1 MPKFD
6 ARIPIRTRLTLT
18 LVCLLTAT
26 VLLADWIGLI
36 PDSRTQLARGRVSVC
51 ESLAAAGTAMVAAGN
66 SKGFESAVTALVERN
81 RSLRSARLIDSD
93 GNTAFQTAGHAQYWS
108 PLPQHRDSNFTLPIF
123 RFGKPW
129 GNLQLAFTAPAT
141 ELAGS
146 RFGIWGLLAFLIP
159 ISLLQYSWLLETM
172 LPSPAATAD
181 PAVADPATAD
191 RESLPA
197 DSDGAGVPQSPP
209 TAAAVVPGVLA
220 LNNNTLSD
228 DTLKDYRSADDTLRD
243 VAPAAHTP
251 EASPSESCAPSGPPI
266 HTTLPIDDE
275 EMRCIVV
282 NFVDRLDARLNGM
295 QDALNHADF
304 QTLRSEAHWLK
315 GSGGTV
321 GFGDF
326 TIPAKELEHA
336 AKDQDSQLALDL
348 LQQIHSIRSRI
359 VPPAPP
365 SDQPSAPQPPS
376 TDNAPIKCT
385 LPLDD
390 EDYLDIVV
398 DFLQQLDL
406 RLMGMLSMVQTKSFD
421 ELHDEAHWLKGSGG
435 TVGFPAFT
443 DPALA
448 LMNASER
455 RDVRQCQESLRD
467 VLAIRQRLVVPHTA
481 NPAPAESLDAR

>member
-26 VLLADWIGLI
+26 VLLADWIGLV
-36 PDSRTQLARGRVSVC
+36 PDSRTQLAQGRVSVC
-51 ESLAAAGTAMVAAGN
+51 ESLAATGTAMVAAGN

-81 RSLRSARLIDSD
+81 RSLRSARLIDAD

-181 PAVADPATAD
+181 PTAAD
-191 RESLPA
+191 REPLPA
-197 DSDGAGVPQSPP
+197 HSDSAVAPQSPP
-209 TAAAVVPGVLA
+209 AAVAVVPGVLA
-220 LNNNTLSD
+220 PNDDTLSD

-243 VAPAAHTP
+243 VAPAAHSP
-251 EASPSESCAPSGPPI
+251 EASPSAPSAMSGPSGPPI

-295 QDALNHADF
+295 QDA
-304 QTLRSEAHWLK
+304 
-315 GSGGTV
+315 
-321 GFGDF
+321 
-326 TIPAKELEHA
+326 
-336 AKDQDSQLALDL
+336 
-348 LQQIHSIRSRI
+348 
-359 VPPAPP
+359 
-365 SDQPSAPQPPS
+365 
-376 TDNAPIKCT
+376 
-385 LPLDD
+385 
-390 EDYLDIVV
+390 
-398 DFLQQLDL
+398 
-406 RLMGMLSMVQTKSFD
+406 
-421 ELHDEAHWLKGSGG
+421 
-435 TVGFPAFT
+435 
-443 DPALA
+443 
-448 LMNASER
+448 
-455 RDVRQCQESLRD
+455 
-467 VLAIRQRLVVPHTA
+467 
-481 NPAPAESLDAR
+481 